1 MIKYNFATKYSSL
14 KIWQKDK
21 YPIKKEKHPINDDEL
36 SIILNDLKT
45 KFPLTSSI
53 LINNKILYFPSL
65 TIISFFLLIELFAI
79 FPRVNIM
86 RLESNHLKYEDAALQ
101 ISDINK
107 SLESNFDSLI
117 DYSEIISSNSP
128 TILFGYFLQS
138 NIPENVQLIDYTVDY
153 KGFKMN
159 AMGENIESI
168 NQFITNL
175 LTIKFIDRDTVEL
188 VRLSNNSAQPS
199 ADYNS
204 DVPSFGVNIELNG
217 EWLPTSLEGRIKYNT
232 SSKNQGQVL
241 KLSMFKNIL
250 DLYERTVQ

>member
-107 SLESNFDSLI
+107 SLESNFD
-117 DYSEIISSNSP
+117 
-128 TILFGYFLQS
+128 
-138 NIPENVQLIDYTVDY
+138 
-153 KGFKMN
+153 
-159 AMGENIESI
+159 
-168 NQFITNL
+168 
-175 LTIKFIDRDTVEL
+175 
-188 VRLSNNSAQPS
+188 
-199 ADYNS
+199 
-204 DVPSFGVNIELNG
+204 
-217 EWLPTSLEGRIKYNT
+217 
-232 SSKNQGQVL
+232 
-241 KLSMFKNIL
+241 
-250 DLYERTVQ
+250 